1 MSESLQSRLDTTLF
15 FGGNA
20 PYVETLYEQYL
31 SDPASVSQA
40 WREYFQKLQAGT
52 REVPRGPV
60 EAELLAKAHAP
71 RLAAAAGNAGFDHQ
85 AADKQA
91 AVIRLIGG
99 FRGRGHLHAKLDPLG
114 LTALPEVAD
123 LTLEFHGLSQADM
136 DTVFSTVSLAGPDRR
151 PLRDIMQMLEQV
163 YCGTIGF
170 EFSHMSDST
179 ERQWLKNRVESSGA
193 RAALTTEERLA
204 ILKDLTA
211 AEGLEKYLHTKYV
224 GQKRFSL
231 EGGDSLMPLLHEV
244 VQKGGA
250 AGIQEMVVG
259 MAHRGRL
266 NVLINL
272 LGKSPKELFLEFEGV
287 HEHKD
292 GDGSGDVKY
301 HMGFSSDI
309 KTPGGNVHL
318 ALAFNPSHLE
328 IVNPVV
334 EGSVRSRQDR
344 RGDVHGEKIL
354 PVLVHGDAA
363 FAGQGV
369 NMETLQLS
377 QTRGFHTGGT
387 LHVVL
392 NNQVG
397 FTISRPDD
405 ARSTPYC
412 TDLAKMLEAPVF
424 HVDGDDPE
432 AVIFVTRLALDYRQ
446 TFHKD
451 VFIDL
456 VCYRRHGHNE
466 ADEPSAT
473 QPVMY
478 QHIKGHATPRALYAE
493 SLVNQDVL
501 SAQAA
506 TDMSEQYRKDLDAG
520 KPVAPYITEYVRNE
534 YSVDWSRF
542 VKSMPSTAT
551 DTRLAKARVKPL
563 TDAMDR
569 VPAEVELHPRV
580 AKIYD
585 DRRKMAAGE
594 LPMDWGFAETLAYAS
609 LLTEHCSVRLTGQDS
624 GRGTFFHRHAVLHNQ
639 KDDST
644 YIPLEHLAPDQKRIT
659 ITDSLLSEEAVMGF
673 EYGYS
678 TADPD
683 ALVIWEGQ
691 FGDFANGAQVV
702 IDQFMAAG
710 EAKWGRMC
718 GLTLFL
724 PHGYEGQG
732 PEHSS
737 ARLERYL
744 QLCAEHNM
752 QVCVPSTPAQMFHM
766 LRRQALRPFRKPLV
780 VMTPK
785 SLLRHKLSVS
795 ALDDLIQGQF
805 QLLIPEMDDIK
816 PAKVERVVFCSGK
829 VYYDLLEARRA
840 AGVDSVALVRIEQPY
855 PFPQTEYAE
864 VLNTYANAREIVWCQ
879 EEPGNQGAWYQ
890 IRHRLQEPLKQKHIL
905 SYAGRAPS
913 ASTAAGYMQLHAQQQ
928 KELIQDALGTAAKQG
943 AAAKTRPSLIKS

>member
-1 MSESLQSRLDTTLF
+1 MSESLQAQTSTTPLS
-15 FGGNA
+15 GGNA
-20 PYVETLYEQYL
+20 PYVEALYEQYL
-31 SDPASVSQA
+31 QDPASVPTA
-40 WREYFQKLQAGT
+40 WRDYFRQLQAGT
-52 REVPRGPV
+52 ARETARGPI
-60 EAELLAKAHAP
+60 EAELLARAHGP
-71 RLAAAAGNAGFDHQ
+71 RAAAPAAGGMDAM
-85 AADKQA
+85 AAEKQA
-91 AVIRLIGG
+91 AVIRLIEAY
-99 FRGRGHLHAKLDPLG
+99 RGRGHQRASLDPLG
-114 LTALPEVAD
+114 LTEAVDAPD
-123 LTLEFHGLSQADM
+123 LKLEFHGLGPADM
-136 DTVFSTVSLAGPDRR
+136 DTVFSTVSLTGPDRR
-151 PLRDIMQMLEQV
+151 PLKDIWQMLQQV
-163 YCGTIGF
+163 YCGSIGF
-170 EFSHMSDST
+170 EFMHVT
-179 ERQWLKNRVESSGA
+179 NA
-193 RAALTTEERLA
+193 EERLWLKSRIESSNA
-204 ILKDLTA
+204 RAPLSDGERVTILKNLTA

-231 EGGDSLMPLLHEV
+231 EGGDSMMPLLHDV
-244 VQKGGA
+244 VQKGGG
-250 AGIQEMVVG
+250 AGLQEIVVG

-272 LGKSPKELFLEFEGV
+272 LGKSPKELFLEFEGI

-309 KTPGGNVHL
+309 KTPGGTVHL

-334 EGSVRSRQDR
+334 EGSVRARQDR
-344 RGDVHGEKIL
+344 RDDASGDKIL
-354 PVLVHGDAA
+354 PVLIHGDAA

-369 NMETLQLS
+369 GMETLQFS
-377 QTRGFHTGGT
+377 QARGFQTGGT

-397 FTISRPDD
+397 FTISNPHD

-424 HVDGDDPE
+424 HVNGDDPE
-432 AVIFVTRLALDYRQ
+432 AVIFVTRLALDYRT

-456 VCYRRHGHNE
+456 ICYRRHGHNE

-478 QHIKGHATPRALYAE
+478 QHIKSHLTPRALYAE
-493 SLVNQDVL
+493 VL
-501 SAQAA
+501 AKQGTIAA
-506 TDMSEQYRKDLDAG
+506 DAAAAMSEQYRKDLDAG
-520 KPVAPYITEYVRNE
+520 KPVAPGITPYVANE
-534 YSVDWSRF
+534 FSVDWSRF
-542 VKSMPSTAT
+542 VKKDPNAAF
-551 DTRLAKARVKPL
+551 DTKLDVKRMQPL
-563 TDAMDR
+563 MAAMNT

-594 LPMDWGFAETLAYAS
+594 QPMDWGFAETLAYAS
-609 LLTEHCSVRLTGQDS
+609 LLTSGTSVRLTGQDS

-639 KDDST
+639 KDGST
-644 YIPLEHLAPDQKRIT
+644 WTPLQHLAPAQKRFT
-659 ITDSLLSEEAVMGF
+659 VVDSLLSEEAVMGF

-678 TADPD
+678 TAEPD

-710 EAKWGRMC
+710 EAKWGRLC

-744 QLCAEHNM
+744 QLCAESNM

-766 LRRQALRPFRKPLV
+766 IRRQAVRPFRKPLV

-795 ALDDLIQGQF
+795 ALADLSDGKF
-805 QLLIPEMDDIK
+805 QLLIPEVEDIK
-816 PAKVERVVFCSGK
+816 AAKVRRVVFCSGK

-840 AGVDSVALVRIEQPY
+840 ASVDDVALVRIEQLY
-855 PFPQTEYAE
+855 PFPQTEYAD
-864 VLNTYANAREIVWCQ
+864 VIAGYPNAQEIVWCQ

-890 IRHRLQEPLKQKHIL
+890 IRHRLQEPLKQKHVL

-913 ASTAAGYMQLHAQQQ
+913 ASTAAGYMQLHLQQQ
-928 KELIQDALGTAAKQG
+928 KALIQDALGTSEAK
-943 AAAKTRPSLIKS
+943 AKTRPSLIKS

>member
-1 MSESLQSRLDTTLF
+1 MSESLQAQTSTTPLS
-15 FGGNA
+15 GGNA
-20 PYVETLYEQYL
+20 PYVEDLYERYL
-31 SDPASVSQA
+31 QDPASVPAA
-40 WREYFQKLQAGT
+40 WRDYFRQLQAGSA
-52 REVPRGPV
+52 RETARGPI
-60 EAELLAKAHAP
+60 EAELLARAQGPRTAAP
-71 RLAAAAGNAGFDHQ
+71 AATGGMDAMAAE
-85 AADKQA
+85 KQA

-99 FRGRGHLHAKLDPLG
+99 YRSRGHLHAKLDPLD
-114 LTALPEVAD
+114 LTPLPEVPD
-123 LTLEFHGLSQADM
+123 LALEFHGLGPADM
-136 DTVFSTVSLAGPDRR
+136 DTVFSTVSLAGPDRQ
-151 PLRDIMQMLEQV
+151 PLRDIWQKLQQV
-163 YCGTIGF
+163 YCNTIGF
-170 EFSHMSDST
+170 EFGHVSNSD
-179 ERQWLKNRVESSGA
+179 ERMWLKSRIEGQRTPLDNA
-193 RAALTTEERLA
+193 ERLA
-204 ILKDLTA
+204 LLKDLTA

-231 EGGDSLMPLLHEV
+231 EGGDSLMPMLHEL

-250 AGIQEMVVG
+250 AGIQEIVVG

-287 HEHKD
+287 HEHT
-292 GDGSGDVKY
+292 DGSGDVKY

-344 RGDVHGEKIL
+344 RSDTLGEKIL

-377 QTRGFHTGGT
+377 QTRGFYTGGT
-387 LHVVL
+387 VHVVL

-424 HVDGDDPE
+424 HVNGDDPE
-432 AVIFVTRLALDYRQ
+432 AVIFVARLALDYRMH
-446 TFHKD
+446 FHKD

-478 QHIKGHATPRALYAE
+478 QHIKSHLTPRALYAE
-493 SLVNQDVL
+493 ALASQGVL

-506 TDMSEQYRKDLDAG
+506 TDLSEQYRKDLDAG
-520 KPVAPYITEYVRNE
+520 KAVAPNITAYVRNE
-534 YSVDWSRF
+534 FSVDWSRF
-542 VKSMPSTAT
+542 VKRMPSEAT
-551 DTRLAKARVKPL
+551 DTRLDAARLKPL
-563 TDAMDR
+563 TDAMNR
-569 VPAEVELHPRV
+569 VPEGFELHPRV

-594 LPMDWGFAETLAYAS
+594 QPMDWGFAETVAYAS
-609 LLTEHCSVRLTGQDS
+609 VLTQDCSVRLTGQDS

-644 YIPLEHLAPDQKRIT
+644 WIPLQHIAPSQKRIT

-710 EAKWGRMC
+710 EAKWGRLC

-752 QVCVPSTPAQMFHM
+752 QVCVPSNPAQMFHM

-795 ALDDLIQGQF
+795 SLADLTGGRF
-805 QLLIPEMDDIK
+805 QLLIPEVEDIK
-816 PAKVERVVFCSGK
+816 AAKVERVVFCSGK

-840 AGVDSVALVRIEQPY
+840 AAVDNVAIVRIEQLY
-855 PFPQTEYAE
+855 PFPQTEYADTLAGYPNAHE
-864 VLNTYANAREIVWCQ
+864 VVWCQ

-890 IRHRLQEPLKQKHIL
+890 IRHRLQEPLKQKHVL
-905 SYAGRAPS
+905 TYAGRAPS

-928 KELIQDALGTAAKQG
+928 KVLIQDALGTAEAMG
-943 AAAKTRPSLIKS
+943 AAKTRPSLIKS